1 MRLLVKY
8 DWPGN
13 VRELRNVIERAIIL
27 SGEGR
32 QIRRE
37 HFAIARNGLD
47 LPHKTLLDFDHEPT
61 LKEIE
66 NRYLR
71 LLLDRYAG
79 HRAQVAKALGVSER
93 NTYRLIQKYF
103 GNGQQAGD

>member
-1 MRLLVKY
+1 M
-8 DWPGN
+8 
-13 VRELRNVIERAIIL
+13 
-27 SGEGR
+27 SGQGR

-37 HFAIARNGLD
+37 HFAITRNGSD
-47 LPHKTLLDFDHEPT
+47 LAHKTTLMFDHEPT

-66 NRYLR
+66 GSYLR

-79 HRAQVAKALGVSER
+79 HRARVAQALGVSER

-103 GNGQQAGD
+103 DHREREHDRQAGE